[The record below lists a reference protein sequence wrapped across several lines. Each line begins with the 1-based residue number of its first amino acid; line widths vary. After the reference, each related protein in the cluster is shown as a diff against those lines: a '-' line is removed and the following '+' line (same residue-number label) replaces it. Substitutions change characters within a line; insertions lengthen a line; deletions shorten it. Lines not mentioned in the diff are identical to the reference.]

1 MAVEELPYR
10 LSYRLDLNEI
20 LLLSYIYD
28 AQASPTM
35 SHIIDNGNVYT
46 WLNHAKIQSDLPILN
61 VEERQ
66 LKRFINHLVESDL
79 ICSQQVAVNGVRGS
93 RAYYGITETCEKL
106 RYDHTESEQGSKM
119 SPNSGGLG
127 VKNVPSYNLVNLDNK
142 LDNTISKDIVA
153 KAPTENPIQES
164 DIESLTEYEQHMYS
178 EDVRKKRKIEGAQPQ
193 KTKKLS
199 LWDKCVQDIE
209 AYTADEELRESLKDY
224 LKLRLAMKDKPMY
237 QAQWRALLKK
247 IGTCS
252 GDPQSQLNGFMLRR
266 LKSNVLDLPEKT
278 YINEYV
284 EMTAKQAQIYKEVYN
299 SITANLDLIKAASNP
314 LAEMIRLRQATG
326 YTGILSS
333 TIQESAK
340 LDRMEELVEDAIAN
354 GKKVVIFSNWTQMT
368 GAICDRLR
376 NKYGIGLITG
386 ETPDSNRQTVVQMFQ
401 EGKLDVLVGTIGAM
415 GTGLTLTAGTVEI
428 FMDEP
433 WNRANKE
440 QAEDR
445 CHRIGQTENLTI
457 YTLLTKNTIDERIHE
472 LVMQKGAMADMLVDG
487 KVVGDKGAIID
498 YLLS

>member
-1 MAVEELPYR
+1 MKYSIMGFNQEKL

-252 GDPQSQLNGFMLRR
+252 GDPVAIVKQSTELGYASFYD
-266 LKSNVLDLPEKT
+266 LKS
-278 YINEYV
+278 
-284 EMTAKQAQIYKEVYN
+284 
-299 SITANLDLIKAASNP
+299 
-314 LAEMIRLRQATG
+314 
-326 YTGILSS
+326 YTSRPRRVDIISS
-333 TIQESAK
+333 E
-340 LDRMEELVEDAIAN
+340 
-354 GKKVVIFSNWTQMT
+354 
-368 GAICDRLR
+368 
-376 NKYGIGLITG
+376 
-386 ETPDSNRQTVVQMFQ
+386 
-401 EGKLDVLVGTIGAM
+401 
-415 GTGLTLTAGTVEI
+415 
-428 FMDEP
+428 
-433 WNRANKE
+433 
-440 QAEDR
+440 
-445 CHRIGQTENLTI
+445 TENMSCR
-457 YTLLTKNTIDERIHE
+457 KVSEEERREILE
-472 LVMQKGAMADMLVDG
+472 NGEVF
-487 KVVGDKGAIID
+487 
-498 YLLS
+498 